1 MGPPVNLHAN
11 TYTHTSTSGAC
22 ILPALSKLNCY
33 LPTKLPVAN
42 ARIMTPI
49 CLYSKNG
56 PHAHKSQQ
64 TCASCVA
71 HARVRVHVVCGPPS
85 HSASTHTH
93 RQKNGG
99 GCGGPSIELRARVR
113 VRPIGSMLNAVAPP
127 AATATAPNGRFMVIS
142 GQLPTH
148 ARVCVCV
155 CPADARTVDNVT
167 ITAIKL
173 SNFTITIHFHSGA
186 MVCVCVFLW

>member
-155 CPADARTVDNVT
+155 CALQMHAPSIMSQSQR
-167 ITAIKL
+167 L
-173 SNFTITIHFHSGA
+173 SYPISPLLSTFIA
-186 MVCVCVFLW
+186 VPWCVCVFLW